1 MCVRSQE
8 QHRSGSPRQRGF
20 TLVEVMTVSAII
32 GIMSM
37 IAMPAYLKWS
47 SRYQLRQ
54 TTTEVAGSFQ
64 LARMA
69 ARSRNSTVTATFV
82 KAADG
87 SVNLDFGGVLRAIT
101 LPTGI
106 VDGSL
111 VVTNPGPA
119 VITTQ
124 FKPAGVGTLGTI
136 QFSQLGLRVGGGIA
150 NQLVTLVST
159 QGLTFSIVVTPS
171 GKVNWCANASCP

>member
-1 MCVRSQE
+1 MGVRSQE

-37 IAMPAYLKWS
+37 IAMPAYVKWS

-54 TTTEVAGSFQ
+54 ATTEVAGSFQ

-69 ARSRNSTVTATFV
+69 ARSRNSLVTATFI

-87 SVNLDFGGVLRAIT
+87 SISLDFGGVLRAIT

-124 FKPAGVGTLGTI
+124 FKPAGIGTLGTI

-171 GKVNWCANASCP
+171 GKVNWCATASCP